1 MCGTQEGFPPG
12 LHDKLDQ
19 RLKDPSLTRGDCVR
33 MQIESIQLCFPEKCL
48 KPLTS
53 GWAGKTKV
61 SLPPLPPPPHP
72 AHRTDGQTKIRVF
85 DTIKENLKLLTT
97 GILKS

>member
-61 SLPPLPPPPHP
+61 SLPPPPPP
-72 AHRTDGQTKIRVF
+72 RTLPIEQMD
-85 DTIKENLKLLTT
+85 KLRSGSLMLSKKT
-97 GILKS
+97 